1 MSRYRVTHRTE
12 YVYAESVPLCH
23 NAVHLQP
30 RDTEQQKTYDAQ
42 IAITPQP
49 AVRTDRRDFFGNFVT
64 HFAIQEPHR
73 RLAILSTSEVDVEPT
88 VIPTQVKALLW
99 DDLARQMIRPTTPDL
114 IDASQFIYDS
124 PQVARDPLLAG
135 YAKPSFPAGKML
147 VEAVS
152 DLMLRIH
159 DEFTFD
165 TTATT
170 IGTPVLDVLKHRHGV
185 CQDFAH
191 LMIGCLRSMGLPA
204 RYVSGYLLTSPAPGK
219 PRLVGTDASHAW
231 VSVYFPD
238 HGWIDFDPTNGLIVS
253 DQHVTLATARDYDDV
268 CPVKGVIIGG
278 RNHRLHVSVDVEPL

>member
-30 RDTEQQKTYDAQ
+30 RDTQRQKAYDAQ

-135 YAKPSFPAGKML
+135 YAKPGFPAGKPL
-147 VEAVS
+147 VEAVG

-238 HGWIDFDPTNGLIVS
+238 HGWIEFDPTNGLIVS